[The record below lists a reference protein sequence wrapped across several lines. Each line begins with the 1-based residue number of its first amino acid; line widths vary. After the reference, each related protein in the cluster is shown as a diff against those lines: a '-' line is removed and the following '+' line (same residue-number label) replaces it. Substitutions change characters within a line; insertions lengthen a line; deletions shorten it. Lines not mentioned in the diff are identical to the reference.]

1 MKSFKNDFLKE
12 SSMKSHL
19 ENLINIESN
28 SRTTEFNSLESALL
42 NKLNT
47 SEKGAS
53 LGLATLGND
62 GKLNLS
68 ERPFQNV
75 FIFRPG
81 ETSPSYNVFNNWTNL
96 VTSLTYT
103 KGLKYIQLDDTL
115 QSVTIPFD
123 ISNLN
128 ECILL
133 PRYKKETHLVVNFT
147 SGFKFSGLPL
157 EIIGLRLQFSSRIF
171 DSTSTNSL
179 SLTDSILEYLSSL
192 ESCIDLVSGNFYV
205 FLKNSSIQG
214 TNKTVF
220 SVRSNSLYL
229 YAISGLC
236 NVDFSTITGLTGAT
250 LNIFNQNANYINQN
264 SFLGPQ
270 AGFTGQK
277 NEIDPGH
284 ILEKTLSQ
292 KGQLITKN
300 SSGNWTTLSTG
311 LDNEL
316 FVFDSSSITG
326 YRITNLNSLLGLP
339 GMKSV
344 EYLRQSSPN
353 TTLLIAGNKTLDCSI
368 SNLFRITG
376 GNATF
381 TITNLAENQVINV
394 ILESTGS
401 SYTITWSG
409 GSFYWPNSTV
419 PIPTVTAL
427 KKDFYTFIKVG
438 GNIFSSCL
446 LAMG

>member
-1 MKSFKNDFLKE
+1 
-12 SSMKSHL
+12 MKSHL

-147 SGFKFSGLPL
+147 SGFKFIGLPL

-179 SLTDSILEYLSSL
+179 SLTDSILEYTSSV
-192 ESCIDLVSGNFYV
+192 ESCIDIVSGNFYV

-220 SVRSNSLYL
+220 SVRSNSLHL

-236 NVDFSTITGLTGAT
+236 NVDTSTITGLPGAT

-264 SFLGPQ
+264 SFLGP
-270 AGFTGQK
+270 
-277 NEIDPGH
+277 
-284 ILEKTLSQ
+284 
-292 KGQLITKN
+292 
-300 SSGNWTTLSTG
+300 
-311 LDNEL
+311 
-316 FVFDSSSITG
+316 
-326 YRITNLNSLLGLP
+326 
-339 GMKSV
+339 
-344 EYLRQSSPN
+344 
-353 TTLLIAGNKTLDCSI
+353 
-368 SNLFRITG
+368 
-376 GNATF
+376 
-381 TITNLAENQVINV
+381 
-394 ILESTGS
+394 
-401 SYTITWSG
+401 
-409 GSFYWPNSTV
+409 
-419 PIPTVTAL
+419 
-427 KKDFYTFIKVG
+427 
-438 GNIFSSCL
+438 
-446 LAMG
+446 

>member
-12 SSMKSHL
+12 SSIKSYF
-19 ENLINIESN
+19 ENLLSIETN
-28 SRTTEFNSLESALL
+28 SRMTEFNSLESALL
-42 NKLNT
+42 SKLNT

-53 LGLATLGND
+53 LATLGND
-62 GKLNLS
+62 GKLSLS
-68 ERPFQNV
+68 QRPSQNV

-96 VTSLTYT
+96 ISSLANT

-115 QSVTIPFD
+115 EPLTIPLD
-123 ISNLN
+123 TSNLN
-128 ECILL
+128 ECTLL
-133 PRYKKETHLVVNFT
+133 PRYKKQNHLVVNFT
-147 SGFKFSGLPL
+147 NGFKFLGLPL

-171 DSTSTNSL
+171 DSSSINAL
-179 SLTDSILEYLSSL
+179 NLTDSILEYTSNV

-214 TNKTVF
+214 INKTVF
-220 SVRSNSLYL
+220 SVRSNSLHL

-236 NVDFSTITGLTGAT
+236 NVDSSTITGSPGGI
-250 LNIFNQNANYINQN
+250 LNIVNQNANFLNQN
-264 SFLGPQ
+264 SFVGSQ
-270 AGFTGQK
+270 VDFTGQK
-277 NEIDPGH
+277 NEIDSGH
-284 ILEKTLSQ
+284 ILEKTLTQ
-292 KGQLITKN
+292 KGQILTKDLF
-300 SSGNWTTLSTG
+300 GNWTTLSTG

-316 FVFDSSSITG
+316 FVFDSSSASG
-326 YRITNLNSLLGLP
+326 HRVTNLNSLLGLP

-353 TTLLIAGNKTLDCSI
+353 TTLLSSGNRTLDCSI

-381 TITNLAENQVINV
+381 TITNLSENQVVNV
-394 ILESTGS
+394 VLESTGS

-409 GSFYWPNSTV
+409 GTFYWPNSTV
-419 PIPTVTAL
+419 PTPTVISL